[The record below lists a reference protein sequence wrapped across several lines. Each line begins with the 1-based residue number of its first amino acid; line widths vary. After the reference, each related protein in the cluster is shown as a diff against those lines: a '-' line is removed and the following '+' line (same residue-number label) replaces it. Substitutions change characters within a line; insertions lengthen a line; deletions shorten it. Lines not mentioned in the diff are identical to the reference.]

1 MPSYKPTAGMKEEA
15 ERGLQWRREFGRGGT
30 EVGIARA
37 RDIVN
42 DRELSADTVKRMY
55 SFFSRHE
62 VDKQAEGFRP
72 GEDGYPSNGRIAW
85 AMWGGDAGYSWSKE
99 KVAGMKEDRAAPDE
113 LKVGDFVEWDSSGGK
128 ARGRIE
134 HIMRDGVLGIPDSD
148 FSINATEDDPAALIR
163 IYRDGEP
170 TETLVGHKFSTLTKI
185 AAIRSGEM
193 GDARPFPNEHAARL
207 EDPDKY
213 ESFRRKNNEGGEGID
228 FIYGILPEG
237 GTELQAIRFDKDRF
251 TPAEAKAWLNDHDFK
266 AILFEEATGER
277 AVEEELEERM
287 KIEVKVEID
296 TDPQPDTPDVEDE
309 VVSPDDVLPADAM
322 VVEGD
327 RKNVVALER
336 RATDLDAR
344 SIDEKKRTVSIA
356 VSSELAV
363 ARSFGNEILVHES
376 GAIDMAFLASGR
388 APLLLDHD
396 MEKQIGVIESV
407 ELSADKVLRAKVRFG
422 RSALA
427 QEVFQDVVDGI
438 RSNVSVG
445 YRVNK
450 MERSPMEKD
459 TYLVRSWSP
468 LEVSVVSIPA
478 DPSVGVGRSAAA
490 LEPKPTVEPSI
501 KKEVE
506 MTDQVNLD
514 AVRAEAA
521 EAAARNAAAII
532 DLGVRHNKRDIA
544 DAAIKAGKSIEQF
557 RGELLDV
564 IGNDKPLD
572 NSDIGMTKK
581 EVRNFSIVRAIAAL
595 ANPTDRRLR
604 EAAAFEFEASEAAAQ
619 RYGRSAQGI
628 MVPVDV
634 LGVWKQRDLNTSDD
648 NELVATNLLAG
659 EFIDV
664 LRNQVSV
671 MAAGARMLPGLVG
684 NVAIPKKTA
693 ASSGGWI
700 STEGGAA
707 SESEPTFGT
716 VSLTPKNVGAFTDI
730 TRQLI
735 LQSTPSVEALVRDD
749 LTQALAL
756 AIDKGALEGSGS
768 SGQPTGILNTSGV
781 NKPTAFAAAV
791 PTFAEMVA
799 LETAVAEDNA
809 LMGNLAYITDAA
821 TYGGLKTKAKDAG
834 SGLFVIENGQ
844 ANGYNVIRSQ
854 QATAGNVYFGNFSDL
869 LIGMWAGLDI
879 LVDPYTASSSGTVRV
894 RAIQTVD
901 VAVRNAVSFAYNN
914 DTV

>member
-1 MPSYKPTAGMKEEA
+1 MSSLKPTEGMKEEA
-15 ERGLQWRREFGRGGT
+15 QRGLDWRREFGRGGT

-42 DRELSADTVKRMY
+42 DRELSPETVKRMY

-62 VDKQAEGFRP
+62 VDKEAEGFRP
-72 GEDGYPSNGRIAW
+72 GEKGYPSNGRIAW
-85 AMWGGDAGYSWSKE
+85 ALWGGDAGYSWSKE
-99 KVAGMKEDRAAPDE
+99 KVASMKEDRAAPDA
-113 LKVGDFVEWDSSGGK
+113 LKVGDFVEWNSSGGK
-128 ARGRIE
+128 ARGQIE
-134 HIMRDGVLGIPDSD
+134 HIMREGTLGIPDSE
-148 FSINATEDDPAALIR
+148 FSIEATEEDPAALIR

-170 TETLVGHKFSTLTKI
+170 TETLVGHRFSTLTKI
-185 AAIRSGEM
+185 AAIRSIDEM
-193 GDARPFPNEHAARL
+193 RPYPNEHAARL
-207 EDPDKY
+207 KDPSKY

-237 GTELQAIRFDKDRF
+237 GSELQAIRFDKNRF
-251 TPAEAKAWLNDHDFK
+251 TPTEAKAWLIDHDFK
-266 AILFEEATGER
+266 AILFEEASGER
-277 AVEEELEERM
+277 AVSEELEERM
-287 KIEVKVEID
+287 KVKVEVEID
-296 TDPQPDTPDVEDE
+296 SDPVIDVEEDMGE
-309 VVSPDDVLPADAM
+309 DGPEYVFISEEA
-322 VVEGD
+322 D
-327 RKNVVALER
+327 RKNVVELER
-336 RATDLDAR
+336 RATDMDIR
-344 SIDEKKRTVSIA
+344 GVDEKKRTVSIA
-356 VSSELAV
+356 VSSELPV
-363 ARSFGNEILVHES
+363 ERSFGREILVHED

-396 MEKQIGVIESV
+396 MERQIGVIESV
-407 ELSADKVLRAKVRFG
+407 ELSADRVLRAKVRFG

-438 RSNVSVG
+438 RGNVSVG

-450 MERSPMEKD
+450 MERSPTDKD
-459 TYLVRSWSP
+459 AYLVRSWSP

-501 KKEVE
+501 KKEAKMADE
-506 MTDQVNLD
+506 VNLD

-532 DLGVRHNKRDIA
+532 ELGARHNKRDLA
-544 DAAIKAGKSIEQF
+544 DAAIRSGKSIEQF
-557 RGELLDV
+557 RGELLEV
-564 IGNDKPLD
+564 IGNDKPLE
-572 NSDIGMTKK
+572 NQDIGLSKK
-581 EVRNFSIVRAIAAL
+581 EARGFSLVRAIAAL
-595 ANPTDRRLR
+595 ANPGDRRLR
-604 EAAAFEFEASEAAAQ
+604 EAAAFEFEAGEAAAQ

-648 NELVATNLLAG
+648 NELVATNLMAG
-659 EFIDV
+659 DFIDV
-664 LRNQVSV
+664 LRNSASV
-671 MAAGARMLPGLVG
+671 MQAGARMMPGLVG

-693 ASSGGWI
+693 ASAGGWI
-700 STEGGAA
+700 STEGGAS

-716 VSLTPKNVGAFTDI
+716 VSLTPKTVGAFTDM

-756 AIDKGALEGSGS
+756 AIDKGALEGTGL
-768 SGQPTGILNTSGV
+768 SGQPTGILSTVGV
-781 NKPTAFAAAV
+781 NKPTNFAAAV

-834 SGLFVIENGQ
+834 SGMFVIENGQ

-854 QATAGNVYFGNFSDL
+854 QCTAGNVYFGNFSDL
-869 LIGMWAGLDI
+869 LIGMWAGLD
-879 LVDPYTASSSGTVRV
+879 LTVDPYTASTSGTVRIV
-894 RAIQTVD
+894 ALQTVD
-901 VAVRNAVSFAYNN
+901 VAVRHAVSFAYNN
-914 DTV
+914 DG

>member
-1 MPSYKPTAGMKEEA
+1 MPY
-15 ERGLQWRREFGRGGT
+15 
-30 EVGIARA
+30 
-37 RDIVN
+37 
-42 DRELSADTVKRMY
+42 
-55 SFFSRHE
+55 
-62 VDKQAEGFRP
+62 
-72 GEDGYPSNGRIAW
+72 
-85 AMWGGDAGYSWSKE
+85 
-99 KVAGMKEDRAAPDE
+99 
-113 LKVGDFVEWDSSGGK
+113 
-128 ARGRIE
+128 
-134 HIMRDGVLGIPDSD
+134 
-148 FSINATEDDPAALIR
+148 
-163 IYRDGEP
+163 
-170 TETLVGHKFSTLTKI
+170 
-185 AAIRSGEM
+185 
-193 GDARPFPNEHAARL
+193 PNEHAARL
-207 EDPDKY
+207 HDPAKY
-213 ESFRRKNNEGGEGID
+213 DDFRRDNDAGGPGID
-228 FIYGILPEG
+228 FIYGILPGG
-237 GTELQAIRFDKDRF
+237 GTELQAIRFDKNRY
-251 TPAEAKAWLNDHDFK
+251 TPAEARDWLNKHDFK
-266 AILFEEATGER
+266 AIQFEEATGER
-277 AVEEELEERM
+277 GVDDLEERM
-287 KIEVKVEID
+287 KVTVEVEID
-296 TDPQPDTPDVEDE
+296 TDPAPEVEPE
-309 VVSPDDVLPADAM
+309 EADDIMLEEADRNN
-322 VVEGD
+322 VVE
-327 RKNVVALER
+327 LER
-336 RATDLDAR
+336 RADDLDAR
-344 SIDEKKRTVSIA
+344 SIDEKKRTVNIA
-356 VSSELAV
+356 VSSELPYT
-363 ARSFGNEILVHES
+363 RSFGDEILVHEAN
-376 GAIDMAFLASGR
+376 AIDMEFLASGR

-450 MERSPMEKD
+450 MERSPTDKNA
-459 TYLVRSWSP
+459 YLVKSWSP

-501 KKEVE
+501 KKEAKMADE
-506 MTDQVNLD
+506 VNLD

-532 DLGVRHNKRDIA
+532 DLGVRHNKRDLA
-544 DAAIKAGKSIEQF
+544 DAALKSGKSIEQF
-557 RGELLDV
+557 RGELLEV

-595 ANPTDRRLR
+595 ANPGDRRLR

-619 RYGRSAQGI
+619 RYGRSAQGL

-648 NELVATNLLAG
+648 NEIVATNLLAG
-659 EFIDV
+659 DFIDV
-664 LRNQVSV
+664 LRNSASV

-693 ASSGGWI
+693 ASAGGWI

-716 VSLTPKNVGAFTDI
+716 VSLTPKTVGAFTDM

-781 NKPTAFAAAV
+781 NKPTSFAAAV

-821 TYGGLKTKAKDAG
+821 TYGGLKTKAKDSG
-834 SGLFVIENGQ
+834 SGMFVIENGQ

-854 QATAGNVYFGNFSDL
+854 QCTAGNVYFGNFSDL
-869 LIGMWAGLDI
+869 LIGMWAGLD
-879 LVDPYTASSSGTVRV
+879 LTVDPYTASTSGTVRIV
-894 RAIQTVD
+894 ALQTVD
-901 VAVRNAVSFAYNN
+901 VAVRHAVSFAYNN
-914 DTV
+914 DGA

>member
-1 MPSYKPTAGMKEEA
+1 MSSLKPTEGMKEEA
-15 ERGLQWRREFGRGGT
+15 QRGLDWRREFGRGGT

-42 DRELSADTVKRMY
+42 DRELSPETVKRMY

-62 VDKQAEGFRP
+62 VDKEAEGFRP
-72 GEDGYPSNGRIAW
+72 GEKGYPSNGRIAW
-85 AMWGGDAGYSWSKE
+85 ALWGGDAGYSWSKE
-99 KVAGMKEDRAAPDE
+99 KVASMKEDRAAADA
-113 LKVGDFVEWDSSGGK
+113 LKVGDFVEWNSSGGK
-128 ARGRIE
+128 ARGQIE
-134 HIMRDGVLGIPDSD
+134 HIMREGTLGIPDSE
-148 FSINATEDDPAALIR
+148 FSIDATEEDPAALIR

-170 TETLVGHKFSTLTKI
+170 TETLVGHRFSTLTKI
-185 AAIRSGEM
+185 AAIRAN
-193 GDARPFPNEHAARL
+193 DAELNA
-207 EDPDKY
+207 
-213 ESFRRKNNEGGEGID
+213 EGLDGI
-228 FIYGILPEG
+228 
-237 GTELQAIRFDKDRF
+237 
-251 TPAEAKAWLNDHDFK
+251 KAD
-266 AILFEEATGER
+266 GS
-277 AVEEELEERM
+277 VEETAVSEQLEERM
-287 KIEVKVEID
+287 KVKIEVEID
-296 TDPQPDTPDVEDE
+296 TDETPDAEMPEVEDE
-309 VVSPDDVLPADAM
+309 GEVVIEPLVTEA
-322 VVEGD
+322 D
-327 RKNVVALER
+327 RKNVVDLER
-336 RATDLDAR
+336 RATSLDAR
-344 SIDEKKRTVSIA
+344 AIDEKKRTVDIA

-363 ARSFGNEILVHES
+363 ARSFGNEILVHEQ
-376 GAIDMAFLASGR
+376 GAIDMAFIASGR

-407 ELSADKVLRAKVRFG
+407 ELSGDKVLRAKVRFG

-450 MERSPMEKD
+450 MERSPTDKD
-459 TYLVRSWSP
+459 SYRVVSWSP

-501 KKEVE
+501 RKEAKMADE
-506 MTDQVNLD
+506 VNLD

-532 DLGVRHNKRDIA
+532 DLGVRHNKRDLA
-544 DAAIKAGKSIEQF
+544 DAAIKSGKSLEQF
-557 RGELLDV
+557 RGELLEV
-564 IGNDKPLD
+564 IGTDKPLE
-572 NSDIGMTKK
+572 NQNIGLNKK
-581 EVRNFSIVRAIAAL
+581 EARGFSIVRAIAAL
-595 ANPTDRRLR
+595 SNPGDRRLR

-619 RYGRSAQGI
+619 RYGRSAQGL

-648 NELVATNLLAG
+648 NEIVATNLMAG
-659 EFIDV
+659 DFIDV
-664 LRNQVSV
+664 LRNSASV
-671 MAAGARMLPGLVG
+671 MQAGARMMPGLVG

-693 ASSGGWI
+693 ASAGGWI
-700 STEGGAA
+700 SSEGGAS

-716 VSLTPKNVGAFTDI
+716 VSLTPKTVGAFTDM

-821 TYGGLKTKAKDAG
+821 TYGGLKTKAKDSG

-854 QATAGNVYFGNFSDL
+854 QCTAGNVYFGNFSDL
-869 LIGMWAGLDI
+869 LIGMWAGLD
-879 LVDPYTASSSGTVRV
+879 LTVDPYTASSSGTVRIV
-894 RAIQTVD
+894 ALQTVD
-901 VAVRNAVSFAYNN
+901 VAVRHAVSFAYNN

>member
-1 MPSYKPTAGMKEEA
+1 MPSYKTTEGMKTEA
-15 ERGLQWRREFGRGGT
+15 QHGLDWRKEFGRGGT

-42 DRELSADTVKRMY
+42 DRDLSEETIKRMY

-62 VDKQAEGFRP
+62 VDKQAEGFNQ
-72 GEDGYPSNGRIAW
+72 GEEGYPSNGRIAW
-85 AMWGGDAGYSWSKE
+85 ALWGGDAGFSWSKRLVE
-99 KVAGMKEDRAAPDE
+99 QMKEERAAPDE
-113 LKVGDFVEWDSSGGK
+113 LSVGDYVEWESSGGM
-128 ARGRIE
+128 ARGEIE
-134 HIMRDGVLGIPDSD
+134 QIVREGTLEIPDSD
-148 FSINATEDDPAALIR
+148 FTLNATEEDPAALIR
-163 IYRDGEP
+163 IYRNGES
-170 TETLVGHKFSTLTKI
+170 TDTLVGHRFSTLTKI
-185 AAIRSGEM
+185 SE
-193 GDARPFPNEHAARL
+193 
-207 EDPDKY
+207 
-213 ESFRRKNNEGGEGID
+213 
-228 FIYGILPEG
+228 PE
-237 GTELQAIRFDKDRF
+237 
-251 TPAEAKAWLNDHDFK
+251 
-266 AILFEEATGER
+266 
-277 AVEEELEERM
+277 VEEE
-287 KIEVKVEID
+287 
-296 TDPQPDTPDVEDE
+296 
-309 VVSPDDVLPADAM
+309 
-322 VVEGD
+322 D
-327 RKNVVALER
+327 RKAPVEVLH
-336 RATDLDAR
+336 RAMDMSAK
-344 SIDEKKRTVSIA
+344 SVDEKKRTVEIA

-363 ARSFGNEILVHES
+363 DRSFGKEILVHES
-376 GAIDMAFLASGR
+376 GAIDMGFVASGR

-396 MEKQIGVIESV
+396 PERQIGVIESV
-407 ELSADKVLRAKVRFG
+407 ELSGDRVLRAKVRFG

-450 MERSPMEKD
+450 MERSTTNKD
-459 TYLVRSWSP
+459 EYLVRSWSP

-478 DPSVGVGRSAAA
+478 DPSVGVGRSAVA
-490 LEPKPTVEPSI
+490 LEPKPTIEPSI
-501 KKEVE
+501 KKESKMDNE
-506 MTDQVNLD
+506 VNLD

-521 EAAARNAAAII
+521 EAAAKNASAII
-532 DLGVRHNKRDIA
+532 ELAARHNKRDLG
-544 DAAIKAGKSIEQF
+544 DAALRSGKSIEQF

-564 IGNDKPLD
+564 IGSDKPLA
-572 NSDIGMTKK
+572 NENIGLSKK
-581 EVRNFSIVRAIAAL
+581 EIRQFSVVRAIAAL

-604 EAAAFEFEASEAAAQ
+604 EAAAFEFEVSEAAAQ
-619 RYGRSAQGI
+619 RYGRAAQGV
-628 MVPVDV
+628 MLPTDV
-634 LGVWKQRDLNTSDD
+634 LGVWKRDLNTSDD
-648 NELVATNLLAG
+648 NEIVATNLLAN

-664 LRNQVSV
+664 LRNQSSV
-671 MAAGARMLPGLVG
+671 MQAGARMLPGLVG

-716 VSLTPKNVGAFTDI
+716 VSMTPKNVGAFTDM

-735 LQSTPSVEALVRDD
+735 LQSTPAIEQLVRDD

-809 LMGNLAYITDAA
+809 LFGNLAYITDAA

-834 SGLFVIENGQ
+834 SGMFVLEGGQ
-844 ANGYNVIRSQ
+844 ANGYNVIRTQ
-854 QATAGNVYFGNFSDL
+854 QSTAGNVYFGNFSDCM
-869 LIGMWAGLDI
+869 IGMWGGLDI

-894 RAIQTVD
+894 RALQTID
-901 VAVRNAVSFAYNN
+901 VALRNAVSFAYNN